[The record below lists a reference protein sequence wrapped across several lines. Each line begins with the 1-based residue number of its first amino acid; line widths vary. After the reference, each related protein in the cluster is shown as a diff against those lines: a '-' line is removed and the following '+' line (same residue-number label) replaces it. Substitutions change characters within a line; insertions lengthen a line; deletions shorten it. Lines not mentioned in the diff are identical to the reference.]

1 MRLIRRA
8 LITGIVAAVV
18 AAAYAVAAPAGQQNV
33 SHTPAAAGD
42 PGYAVED
49 FAYPGADR
57 IQQERGILLKRGNG
71 HIVLAPACAD
81 GLLRVW
87 ARGKPEYC
95 FKVTGDTGYLS
106 LDLPAVYTVR
116 GIDYDTTLTMTVDDE
131 TKTYDIPRNQWE
143 AVGEGTDPERR
154 DHTLVEIRTSK

>member
-18 AAAYAVAAPAGQQNV
+18 AAAYAVAAPAGEQDV
-33 SHTPAAAGD
+33 SPAPAAAGD
-42 PGYAVED
+42 PGYAVEN
-49 FAYPGADR
+49 FAYPDADR

-71 HIVLAPACAD
+71 HIVLSAECGD

-87 ARGKPEYC
+87 ARGKPEFC
-95 FKVTGDTGYLS
+95 FEVTGDAGYLS

-116 GIDYDTTLTMTVDDE
+116 GVDYDTTITMTVDEE

-143 AVGEGTDPERR
+143 AVGEGADPERR